1 MNTLKQL
8 SCTPLE
14 RAAAFVMECNQWC
27 NRLYVWWINRHIRK
41 QEANIRSS
49 HELEQQKGGVVVE
62 PEDRAAEEQSLTSG
76 PGGSVELREGATA
89 TPSALGAPSV
99 AGGGGSYGATVA
111 AKQPQANAE
120 RQADKVP
127 ASHQNTGGGS
137 GGGGLGG
144 DGDDDYYAAG
154 GAFYSHIKSSEVEFF
169 SHEEGEFFFH
179 AVGEAVWVR
188 EEAEVGAPRVG
199 EAPLEK
205 GRVYES
211 CERLQ
216 QGERVFFKLAR
227 DGEGWGSA
235 DGDGGRPRPADA
247 EHDPPEGW
255 VEGGGGEQA
264 LEEVPEPYFMYRV
277 RPGYRVHARADP
289 DMKSKQLGRSVQGGE
304 LFEECQQRRQQDGQV
319 FLRLPDFSGW
329 VFKIAANGEQV
340 LDRVPQLP
348 RRLKAKTKLAARVM
362 PDIFSGRTGKTF
374 EEEAELGISRRI
386 AADDRMQV
394 FYKLAD
400 GSGWVFKH
408 SAQGE
413 QMLTELQPPKGA
425 EDCVI
430 M

>member
-1 MNTLKQL
+1 
-8 SCTPLE
+8 
-14 RAAAFVMECNQWC
+14 MECNAC
-27 NRLYVWWINRHIRK
+27 NRMYVWWINRHIRK

-49 HELEQQKGGVVVE
+49 HELEQQKGGAAVE
-62 PEDRAAEEQSLTSG
+62 PEDYAAEEQSLT
-76 PGGSVELREGATA
+76 
-89 TPSALGAPSV
+89 
-99 AGGGGSYGATVA
+99 AGGAGTVEQPECVGVARTTAEPSSVVGSGGYGATVA
-111 AKQPQANAE
+111 AQPTKAKA
-120 RQADKVP
+120 RAADAAP
-127 ASHQNTGGGS
+127 ASHQNVSNDGS
-137 GGGGLGG
+137 DER
-144 DGDDDYYAAG
+144 DGDDYYAEG

-179 AVGEAVWVR
+179 VLSDDVFVR
-188 EEAEVGAPRVG
+188 EEAEAGAPRVG

-205 GRVYES
+205 GRVYEGS
-211 CERLQ
+211 ERLQ

-227 DGEGWGSA
+227 DGEGWRA
-235 DGDGGRPRPADA
+235 AAVEGGASDELRPRDPDPP
-247 EHDPPEGW
+247 HDPPQGW
-255 VEGGGGEQA
+255 VEGGSGAGQV

-277 RPGYRVHARADP
+277 RAGYRVHARADP
-289 DMKSKQLGRSVQGGE
+289 DMNAKQVSRSVQGGE

-329 VFKIAANGEQV
+329 VFKVAANGDQV

-362 PDIFSGRTGKTF
+362 PDIFSGRTGKIF
-374 EEEAELGISRRI
+374 EEDAELGISRRI